1 MNTFYYINPTRT
13 TGEVIDFKEYSQR
26 EENIRTRE
34 QFITRHAS
42 IEESYAIHLDTC
54 KKYNCTEYEIGRF
67 IASSSML
74 QETFKHNVKS
84 KHPNAVILGENNE

>member
-1 MNTFYYINPTRT
+1 MNTFYYVNPTRT
-13 TGEVIDFKEYSQR
+13 TGEVIDFKEYSRR

-34 QFITRHAS
+34 QFAVRHTS
-42 IEESYAIHLDTC
+42 IEEGYAVYLDTC

-74 QETFKHNVKS
+74 QETFEHNVKS
-84 KHPNAVILGENNE
+84 KHPNAVILGEK